1 MTKLQIYTSK
11 THVQSSIPIAA
22 QPFAYPVVP
31 MTSLK
36 NIDVSKIPAQNWTI
50 FARHSA
56 LSSPPIKPMHISP
69 RASDAKVLP
78 RSTPSLEVQLFDNAA
93 ELKITLSQIVMHLA
107 PEWRAIIFRQI
118 DTLLDL
124 NSWEDD
130 SAFIQKSTF
139 TTFLRFIIF
148 AKSTR
153 MPSLGVDFT
162 GHLLAAW
169 NNDNQRV
176 IVEFFK
182 EDQAA
187 ATFVKQGAYSG
198 ERETLAWSG
207 HVEDLKHFIEQ
218 NGMMGC
224 LQSNLT

>member
-1 MTKLQIYTSK
+1 MTNLQIYTSK
-11 THVQSSIPIAA
+11 THVQSSMAIAA
-22 QPFAYPVVP
+22 QPFAPPVAP

-36 NIDVSKIPAQNWTI
+36 IIDVSKMPAQNWTI

-56 LSSPPIKPMHISP
+56 LSSPPTKSMHISP
-69 RASDAKVLP
+69 RASDAKVL
-78 RSTPSLEVQLFDNAA
+78 RSAPSLEVQLFDNAA
-93 ELKITLSQIVMHLA
+93 ELKIALSQIVMHLA

-118 DTLLDL
+118 DSLLDL

-153 MPSLGVDFT
+153 LPSLGVDYT

-176 IVEFFK
+176 VVEFFK

-187 ATFVKQGAYSG
+187 ATFVKQGAHSG
-198 ERETLAWSG
+198 ERETLAWRG
-207 HVEDLKHFIEQ
+207 HVDDLKHVIEQ
-218 NGMMGC
+218 NGMIGC
-224 LQSNLT
+224 LQSNPI

>member
-1 MTKLQIYTSK
+1 MTNLTIHTGR
-11 THVQSSIPIAA
+11 TLVQSLMGGAA
-22 QPFAYPVVP
+22 LPFAHLVAP

-36 NIDVSKIPAQNWTI
+36 AIDVSKMHAQKWTI

-56 LSSPPIKPMHISP
+56 FSSPPPTKLMHISP
-69 RASDAKVLP
+69 RASDAKIL
-78 RSTPSLEVQLFDNAA
+78 RSTPSLQVRLFDNAA
-93 ELKITLSQIVMHLA
+93 ELKIALSQIVMHLA

-118 DTLLDL
+118 DSLLNL

-139 TTFLRFIIF
+139 ITFLRFIIF

-153 MPSLGVDFT
+153 LPSLGVDFT

-176 IVEFFK
+176 VVEFFK

-187 ATFVKQGAYSG
+187 ATFVKQGAHSG
-198 ERETLAWSG
+198 ERETLAWRG
-207 HVEDLKHFIEQ
+207 HVDDLKHVIEQ

-224 LQSNLT
+224 LQSNPI

>member
-1 MTKLQIYTSK
+1 MTKLQIYPSK
-11 THVQSSIPIAA
+11 IPLQSSMALAA
-22 QPFAYPVVP
+22 QDFAYPVVP
-31 MTSLK
+31 MTTSLK
-36 NIDVSKIPAQNWTI
+36 NIDVSKMPAQNWTI

-56 LSSPPIKPMHISP
+56 LSSPSIKPIHISP

-107 PEWRAIIFRQI
+107 PEWRTIIFRQI

-187 ATFVKQGAYSG
+187 ATFVKQGVYSG
-198 ERETLAWSG
+198 ERDASVARPCRG
-207 HVEDLKHFIEQ
+207 SQAFY
-218 NGMMGC
+218 
-224 LQSNLT
+224 